1 MQIHSYDV
9 IIIGAGH
16 AGCEAALAAARMGCR
31 TLLLTMNLDQVA
43 TMPCNPSIGG
53 PAKGNLVREID
64 AMGGAMGQVTDE
76 TLLQI
81 RLLNVGRGPAVQAL
95 RAQCDKQ
102 LYRLAM
108 KRVLETQPNL
118 DLRQATVESIA
129 RLDQPSDASSETGGS
144 PCLSVTTATGAVFA
158 AGAVVVTAGTFLN
171 GRIITGESIQPA
183 GRAGEFPAVGL
194 SASLRDLGFTLSRLK
209 TGTPPRLD
217 ARGVDFAKTVIQP
230 GSDTPLAFRF
240 DPDLRPQQP
249 AQLTPSFPYPDPS
262 PSAWRRQLPC
272 YLVRTSEET
281 HALIRANLHRAPMY
295 SGVIVG
301 RGPRYCPSIEAK
313 VVVFADKPSHQM
325 FLEPEGWQTN
335 ELYLQGGNTS
345 LPEDVQEE
353 MLRTI
358 PGLEHARMTRVG
370 YAVEYDY
377 VPPWQITSWLEAK
390 AVPGL
395 FLAGQINGTSGYEEA
410 AAQGLMA
417 GINAALKVTGKPP
430 FILRRDQ
437 AYIGV
442 LVDDLVTRELDEP
455 YRLFT
460 SRAEYRL
467 LLRQDN
473 ADLRLTPLAHELGL
487 VSGARL
493 AAVENRRQ
501 AICDELARLAFVRLT
516 PSAELISQL
525 HALGLPETSQSVSVL
540 EYLRRPEV
548 NYAHVQALAPAGHA
562 LPPVVA
568 EQVEVETKYEGYLRK
583 QKSEVA
589 RVVRL
594 ETRRLPAC
602 MDFSGIQG
610 LRSEARER
618 LARFQPATLGQAARL
633 PGVTPAD
640 VFALMVAVERLAKR
654 RRGEELPGESLSGDP
669 PGGGVPPQATAV

>member
-1 MQIHSYDV
+1 MKTHRYDV
-9 IIIGAGH
+9 IVIGAGH

-64 AMGGAMGQVTDE
+64 AMGGAMGEVTDE

-108 KRVLETQPNL
+108 KRVLEKQPNL
-118 DLRQATVESIA
+118 DLRQATVESIVRVDRPSNSPDETEGLA
-129 RLDQPSDASSETGGS
+129 RL
-144 PCLSVTTATGAVFA
+144 SVSTATGSIYS
-158 AGAVVVTAGTFLN
+158 AGAVIATAGTFLN

-194 SASLRDLGFTLSRLK
+194 AASLRAMGFTLSRLK

-249 AQLTPSFPYPDPS
+249 AQLTPSFPYPDPT
-262 PSAWRRQLPC
+262 PTVWRRQLPC
-272 YLVRTSEET
+272 YLVRTTEAT

-313 VVVFADKPSHQM
+313 VVVFAEKPSHQM

-335 ELYLQGGNTS
+335 EIYLQGANTS

-358 PGLEHARMTRVG
+358 PGLEHARITRVG

-377 VPPWQITSWLEAK
+377 VPSWQITSWLEAK

-442 LVDDLVTRELDEP
+442 LIDDLVTRELDEP

-467 LLRQDN
+467 LLRHDN

-487 VSGARL
+487 VSAARL

-501 AICDELARLAFVRLT
+501 AISGELARLASVRLT
-516 PSAELISQL
+516 PSAELISRFR
-525 HALGLPETSQSVSVL
+525 ALGLPETSQPVSAL

-548 NYAHVQALAPAGHA
+548 NYAHLQALVPAGQA
-562 LPPVVA
+562 LGPVVT

-589 RVVRL
+589 RVARL
-594 ETRRLPAC
+594 ETRRLPAG

-654 RRGEELPGESLSGDP
+654 RNGAPFPSPDGERGEPSGEGK
-669 PGGGVPPQATAV
+669 GRG

>member
-1 MQIHSYDV
+1 MRMHPYDV
-9 IIIGAGH
+9 VVIGAGH

-43 TMPCNPSIGG
+43 AMPCNPSIGG

-81 RLLNVGRGPAVQAL
+81 RLLNVGRGPAVQAM

-102 LYRLAM
+102 LYRMAM

-129 RLDQPSDASSETGGS
+129 RLDRPPDAPADAGRLPRLG
-144 PCLSVTTATGAVFA
+144 VTTATGTTYSAE
-158 AGAVVVTAGTFLN
+158 AVVVTAGTFLN

-183 GRAGEFPAVGL
+183 GRAGEFPSIGL
-194 SASLRDLGFTLSRLK
+194 SASLRELGFTLSRLK

-217 ARGVDFAKTVIQP
+217 ARSVDFAKTIIQP
-230 GSDTPLAFRF
+230 GSGTPLAFRF
-240 DPDLRPQQP
+240 DPGLRPMQP
-249 AQLTPSFPYPDPS
+249 AQFAPSFPYPDPS
-262 PSAWRRQLPC
+262 PTVWRRQLPC
-272 YLVRTSEET
+272 YLVRTTEAT

-295 SGVIVG
+295 SGVIMG

-313 VVVFADKPSHQM
+313 IVVFAGKPSHQM

-335 ELYLQGGNTS
+335 ELYVQGGNTS

-358 PGLEHARMTRVG
+358 PGLERARMTRVG

-377 VPPWQITSWLEAK
+377 APPWQITSWLEAK
-390 AVPGL
+390 TVPGL

-417 GINAALKVTGKPP
+417 GINAALKVAGKAP

-437 AYIGV
+437 AYVGV
-442 LVDDLVTRELDEP
+442 LIDDLITRELDEP

-473 ADLRLTPLAHELGL
+473 ADLRLTALAHGLGL
-487 VSGARL
+487 VSAERM
-493 AAVENRRQ
+493 AAVENRRE
-501 AICDELARLAFVRLT
+501 AIAGELARLASVRLA
-516 PSAELISQL
+516 PSAGINSRL
-525 HALGLPETSQSVSVL
+525 HALGLPETSQSVSLL

-548 NYAHVQALAPAGHA
+548 SYAHLQALAPAWPC
-562 LPPVVA
+562 LPPAVA

-583 QKSEVA
+583 QNGEVA

-594 ETRRLPAC
+594 ETRRLPAG

-618 LARFQPATLGQAARL
+618 LARCQPATLGQAARL

-640 VFALMVAVERLAKR
+640 VFALMIAVERLVKR
-654 RRGEELPGESLSGDP
+654 NRREESRGDHASGGQLGSDIP
-669 PGGGVPPQATAV
+669 AQSVVS

>member
-1 MQIHSYDV
+1 MEIHPYDV
-9 IIIGAGH
+9 IVIGAGH
-16 AGCEAALAAARMGCR
+16 AGCEAALAAARMGRR

-118 DLRQATVESIA
+118 DLRQATVERIA
-129 RLDQPSDASSETGGS
+129 RLGPAADASGSDASL
-144 PCLSVTTATGAVFA
+144 PRLAVTTATGAVYA
-158 AGAVVVTAGTFLN
+158 AVAVVVTAGTFLN

-183 GRAGEFPAVGL
+183 GRAGEFAAVGL
-194 SASLRDLGFTLSRLK
+194 SASLRELGFTLGRLK

-217 ARGVDFAKTVIQP
+217 ARGVDFAKAVIQP
-230 GSDTPLAFRF
+230 GSDVPLAFRF

-249 AQLTPSFPYPDPS
+249 AQISPAFPYPDPA
-262 PSAWRRQLPC
+262 PTAWRRQLPC
-272 YLVRTSEET
+272 YLVRTTEAT

-313 VVVFADKPSHQM
+313 VVVFADKPSHQL
-325 FLEPEGWQTN
+325 FLEPEGWQTT
-335 ELYLQGGNTS
+335 EIYLQGANTS

-370 YAVEYDY
+370 YAVEYDF

-417 GINAALKVTGKPP
+417 GINAALTVTGRPP
-430 FILRRDQ
+430 LILRRDQ

-442 LVDDLVTRELDEP
+442 LIDDLVTRELDEP

-467 LLRQDN
+467 LLRHDN

-487 VSGARL
+487 VSRARL
-493 AAVENRRQ
+493 AAVEERRQ
-501 AICDELARLAFVRLT
+501 TIAGELARLAEVRLT
-516 PSAELISQL
+516 PSTELISRL
-525 HALGLPETSQSVSVL
+525 RELGLPETSQSVSAL

-548 NYAHVQALAPAGHA
+548 TYAHVHALAPAA
-562 LPPVVA
+562 RTLPPVVA

-594 ETRRLPAC
+594 EMRRLPAA
-602 MDFSGIQG
+602 MDFSAIKG

-654 RRGEELPGESLSGDP
+654 RPHVGVSGDQTASEHTDGEAP
-669 PGGGVPPQATAV
+669 PPAIIT